1 MWITGTILGVATE
14 DGGIIYFAK
23 KVEFIQPKVEEL
35 HGNIGKNKAI
45 TIKELKADI
54 EKKYGSQPWGRRMF
68 DDLFRW
74 L

>member
-1 MWITGTILGVATE
+1 M
-14 DGGIIYFAK
+14 
-23 KVEFIQPKVEEL
+23 EFIQPKKEEL
-35 HGNIGKNKAI
+35 QANIGKNKVL

-54 EKKYGSQPWGRRMF
+54 EKKFGSQPWGRRMF